1 MRSQLR
7 EYAAIVNQMAMAKE
21 EVLTLPRRVSPTSP
35 IKSTSP
41 NSLLL
46 YLRTSRRLSQTKLS
60 KLAGVNLNTI
70 CQCELRG
77 VPLSLENLRRLAD
90 FFDVSLDALA
100 KSDLSV
106 LADLPPIV
114 QNSFRHCVRKTQCEA
129 DSISRAGE
137 NFVARQELE
146 KLKGTSCEG
155 KVNTDLT
162 SSAKTCCD
170 IVSFDPATYQ
180 PVFIKVTSI
189 AGEED
194 EALSFNR
201 AELGFLMRCVQ
212 DNIAYRLHLVHH
224 AGSSGITQTVYT
236 AQQILDTF
244 DFEATGYI
252 TSRKGADSI

>member
-106 LADLPPIV
+106 LADLPP
-114 QNSFRHCVRKTQCEA
+114 HCSKQLPASCA
-129 DSISRAGE
+129 E
-137 NFVARQELE
+137 NAMRGRL
-146 KLKGTSCEG
+146 
-155 KVNTDLT
+155 
-162 SSAKTCCD
+162 
-170 IVSFDPATYQ
+170 YQ
-180 PVFIKVTSI
+180 PCGRELCGPSG
-189 AGEED
+189 AGK
-194 EALSFNR
+194 
-201 AELGFLMRCVQ
+201 
-212 DNIAYRLHLVHH
+212 
-224 AGSSGITQTVYT
+224 
-236 AQQILDTF
+236 AQGHIL
-244 DFEATGYI
+244 
-252 TSRKGADSI
+252 